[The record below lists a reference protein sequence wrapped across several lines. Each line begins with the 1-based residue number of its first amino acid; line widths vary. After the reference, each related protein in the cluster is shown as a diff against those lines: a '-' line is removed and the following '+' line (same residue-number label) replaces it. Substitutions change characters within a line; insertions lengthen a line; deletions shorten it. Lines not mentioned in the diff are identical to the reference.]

1 MKLLKKLKKQSSD
14 ETGAVLVMVALLM
27 VVLLSIT
34 ALAIDFGMGYYKK
47 QQLQTACDAAALA
60 GAQYLDQG
68 NSVVEKY
75 CKEYME
81 ANGFTDADTDITVEI
96 EGVGADKK
104 VRVTGSLEVPTTFGR
119 IMGFKQIDVA
129 AHAAAKATM
138 HTVDNGEFPY
148 LLYGISESGN
158 LNLGGNNYEINGAV
172 HSNGT
177 VTDAPNTGYVGQ
189 ISFGTTLSTGGN
201 YYFMYDD
208 NPYVLYRR
216 YSWGISKVDGNI
228 NMDEITA
235 NIDDYFLIP
244 PAIYDAS
251 GNRQWWIQGIDWV
264 NNNELYNNPTDHSS
278 EKRARAI
285 SASGILSDIL
295 VNQQYLLDSDIPNVM
310 ITDLVS
316 QAEDKIDNIC
326 STVTTSFVT
335 AVGDTL
341 DVKDKTYINTTHL
354 DSSVKITNLG
364 DYYTNAMS
372 GNVAITG
379 NMYFVGS
386 GKQYIDAQP
395 SSAVSYRT
403 SDLVFYNTDPS
414 TSTVNGFSA
423 RNMTV
428 QTGSVYSNS
437 SLQIRNE
444 SGNAN
449 NFVING
455 NIYANGNIKLY
466 HVTVN
471 GNIFC
476 TGNINAEGCNING
489 FIGAVGDIDF
499 QGEKPNISSYSADNP
514 NALSVYSRNGDISF
528 VAGDATTPQYVAG
541 VILAP
546 NGNAQINSRMKFY
559 GNVIGN
565 TVTNIS
571 AELYAYPLS
580 ALENYESLNVLT
592 PHGSGATT
600 EINEIVLVE

>member
-60 GAQYLDQG
+60 GAQYLTQS

-104 VRVTGSLEVPTTFGR
+104 VRVTGNLEVPTTFGR
-119 IMGFKQIDVA
+119 IMGFKQIDVT
-129 AHAAAKATM
+129 AHAAAKATT
-138 HTVDNGEFPY
+138 HTVDTGEFPY

-172 HSNGT
+172 HCNGT
-177 VTDAPNTGYVGQ
+177 VTDSPNTGYVGQ
-189 ISFGTTLSTGGN
+189 ISFGESVSTGGN

-216 YSWGISKVDGNI
+216 QSCGISKVDGNI
-228 NMDEITA
+228 DLAGITA

-251 GNRQWWIQGIDWV
+251 GSRQWWIQSIDWV
-264 NNNELYNNPTDHSS
+264 NNNELYNNPTDHSD

-285 SASGILSDIL
+285 PVSGILSNVL
-295 VNQQYLLDSDIPNVM
+295 VNQKYLLDSDTPNVM

-316 QAEDKIDNIC
+316 QAEDKIDGIC
-326 STVTTSFVT
+326 NNVTNSFVT

-341 DVKDKTYINTTHL
+341 DIKDKSYINSTHL

-372 GNVAITG
+372 GNIAISG
-379 NMYFVGS
+379 NMYFVGA

-395 SSAVSYRT
+395 SSAVSYRV
-403 SDLVFYNTDPS
+403 SDLVFYNTDPA
-414 TSTVNGFSA
+414 TSTINGFSA
-423 RNMTV
+423 KNMTV
-428 QTGSVYSNS
+428 QTNSIYSNS

-455 NIYANGNIKLY
+455 NVYANGNIKLY

-476 TGNINAEGCNING
+476 TGNINAEGCNVNG

-528 VAGDATTPQYVAG
+528 VAGDAATPQYVAG

-559 GNVIGN
+559 GNIIGD

-580 ALENYESLNVLT
+580 ALENYESTGVLI
-592 PHGSGATT
+592 PHGGGSTT
-600 EINEIVLVE
+600 EINDIVLVE